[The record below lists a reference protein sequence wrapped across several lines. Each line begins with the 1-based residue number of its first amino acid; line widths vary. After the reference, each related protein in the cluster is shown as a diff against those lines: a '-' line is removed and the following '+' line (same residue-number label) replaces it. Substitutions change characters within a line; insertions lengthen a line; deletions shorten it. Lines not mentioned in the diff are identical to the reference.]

1 MADFVEAA
9 RVTVMG
15 MGMVF
20 ATLGGL
26 MLIIAGLQ
34 RVFRQSGP
42 RRAAPSAMMA
52 SIPPL
57 AVTPV
62 VDQEDEVP
70 TEVVAA
76 IAVALAVLR
85 EGQEVPDAPRTSVVT
100 FAPGTGAWRASGRL
114 S

>member
-1 MADFVEAA
+1 MADFLGAA

-34 RVFRQSGP
+34 QLFRQPAP
-42 RRAAPSAMMA
+42 RRAAPSPLMGSM
-52 SIPPL
+52 PPL
-57 AVTPV
+57 AVTPAV
-62 VDQEDEVP
+62 VQEDEVP
-70 TEVVAA
+70 AEVVAA

-85 EGQEVPDAPRTSVVT
+85 ERQEVPDPPRTSVVT